1 MTELSDRLRRVG
13 AERQRTTAHDIPG
26 HYLRVVAQISQA
38 DGKLMIEA
46 AEKIEQLQKLVT
58 EYALNDLMKTDGDL
72 L

>member
-13 AERQRTTAHDIPG
+13 EERQRTTAHDIPG

-46 AEKIEQLQKLVT
+46 AEKIEHLQKLVT
-58 EYALNDLMKTDGDL
+58 EYALNELMKTDGDL

>member
-1 MTELSDRLRRVG
+1 MTELSERLRMVG
-13 AERQRTTAHDIPG
+13 EERQRTTAHLLPD
-26 HYLRVVAQISQA
+26 HYLHVVAKISQA

>member
-13 AERQRTTAHDIPG
+13 EERQRTTAHDVPG

-46 AEKIEQLQKLVT
+46 AEKIEHLQKLVT
-58 EYALNDLMKTDGDL
+58 EYALNELMKTDGDL

>member
-46 AEKIEQLQKLVT
+46 AEKIEHLQKLVS
-58 EYALNDLMKTDGDL
+58 EYALNELMKTDGDL

>member
-13 AERQRTTAHDIPG
+13 EERQRTTAHDIPG

-46 AEKIEQLQKLVT
+46 AEKIEHLQKLVS
-58 EYALNDLMKTDGDL
+58 EYALNELMKTDGDL